1 MIATLKKIYKRAQF
15 EPTFLSLMINPFFI
29 IRRGLF
35 RGIKKYRF
43 YMKGK
48 LLDFGCGSKP
58 YKHIFEVAEYIGT
71 DIEVSGHSHKN
82 EYIDVYYDG
91 NTLPFAEN
99 TFDSILCSEVFEHLF
114 NLEVMLDELYRVLKP
129 GGFML
134 ITVPFVWDEHEIPYD
149 FGRYSSFGLT
159 YLVEKHGFK
168 VEASHKST
176 TYFETII
183 QLRNAYIYQHIF
195 PKKKVFKLIF
205 NPLII
210 FPLTLWGLFWNLI
223 LPKNKNLYHNN
234 IFVVKKEI

>member
-1 MIATLKKIYKRAQF
+1 MIATLKKTYKRAQF
-15 EPTFLSLMINPFFI
+15 EPTFVSLMINPFFI

-35 RGIKKYRF
+35 RGIKKYSP

-58 YKHIFEVAEYIGT
+58 YKHMFEVDEYIGT

-82 EYIDVYYDG
+82 EHIDVYYDG
-91 NTLPFAEN
+91 NTLPFEEN

-114 NLEVMLDELYRVLKP
+114 NLEEMLDELHRVLKP

-159 YLVEKHGFK
+159 FLMEKHRFK
-168 VEASHKST
+168 VEESFKST

-183 QLRNAYIYQHIF
+183 QMRNAYIYQHIF
-195 PKKKVFKLIF
+195 PKKKVFKLIL

-223 LPKNKNLYHNN
+223 LPRNKNFYHNN
-234 IFVVKKEI
+234 IYVVKKEI